1 VRVRVLLSMLCLSL
15 VARPSAMDRGA
26 GGAASPIDTRFES
39 RGPGEV
45 IVPVTVGGRGPFR
58 FLLDTGSTHTAV
70 TEALASALGARPVA
84 RTSMSAAGGTL
95 ECLVVAL
102 ARVAIGGVG
111 VDGLT
116 ATALPRASAAVLG
129 DGLDGVLGQDFL
141 ARFSYTIDYRA
152 SRIRWH
158 EPGYVAPGVR
168 LALVPSHDRWLVEL
182 PQQRGVTEGR
192 TRTSAAPV
200 YRFVPDSG
208 ADTLVLYG
216 DGVAERVV
224 REWRFER
231 AALGSVTGP
240 REVRTGIV
248 GDLRVGDAT
257 LERELA
263 VVVPGE
269 RREPDGLLPLHLFA
283 SVQLNASDRYLVIQ
297 PR

>member
-1 VRVRVLLSMLCLSL
+1 MRRRAACLLLLGSVVPARPAAMSHPVTSL
-15 VARPSAMDRGA
+15 DDATSTPFVARRA
-26 GGAASPIDTRFES
+26 
-39 RGPGEV
+39 GEV
-45 IVPVTVGGRGPFR
+45 VVAATVGGRGPFR
-58 FLLDTGSTHTAV
+58 FLVDTGSTHTAV
-70 TEALASALGARPVA
+70 TERLAQTLAARPIA
-84 RTSMSAAGGTL
+84 RSTMTAAGGTIA
-95 ECLVVAL
+95 CLVVAL
-102 ARVAIGGVG
+102 PTLALGRRA

-116 ATALPRASAAVLG
+116 ATALPPVAGAALG
-129 DGLDGVLGQDFL
+129 AGIDGVLGQDFL

-168 LALVPSHDRWLVEL
+168 LTLVPSQDRWLVEL
-182 PQQRGVTEGR
+182 PQAG
-192 TRTSAAPV
+192 AHPV

-216 DGVAERVV
+216 DGLAEHVV
-224 REWRFER
+224 REWRYDR
-231 AALGSVTGP
+231 AAVESLTGL

-248 GDLRVGDAT
+248 GGLRVGAAT
-257 LERELA
+257 IDRQVA

-283 SVQLNASDRYLVIQ
+283 SVQINAPDRYLVIQ

>member
-1 VRVRVLLSMLCLSL
+1 MRVRALSLSLLCLCL
-15 VARPSAMDRGA
+15 LAARPSAMDRGA
-26 GGAASPIDTRFES
+26 GWSPAPRETPFAS

-45 IVPVTVGGRGPFR
+45 IVPVTVGGRGSYR

-70 TEALASALGARPVA
+70 TQALASAVGARPVA

-102 ARVAIGGVG
+102 ARVAIGGIG

-116 ATALPRASAAVLG
+116 ATALPAASAAMLG
-129 DGLDGVLGQDFL
+129 AGLDGVLGQDFL

-168 LALVPSHDRWLVEL
+168 LTLMPSQDRWLVEL
-182 PQQRGVTEGR
+182 PQAG
-192 TRTSAAPV
+192 SHPV

-216 DGVAERVV
+216 DGLADHVV
-224 REWRFER
+224 REWRDDR
-231 AALGSVTGP
+231 AAIDSLTGL
-240 REVRTGIV
+240 RDVRTGIV
-248 GDLRVGDAT
+248 GGLRVGDAT
-257 LERELA
+257 IERELA

-269 RREPDGLLPLHLFA
+269 RHEPDGLLPLHLFA
-283 SVQLNASDRYLVIQ
+283 SVQLNARDRYLVIQ

>member
-1 VRVRVLLSMLCLSL
+1 
-15 VARPSAMDRGA
+15 MDRGA
-26 GGAASPIDTRFES
+26 VWPPTLRETPFES

-45 IVPVTVGGRGPFR
+45 VVLATVGARRTYR

-70 TEALASALGARPVA
+70 TAALASELGARPVA
-84 RTSMSAAGGTL
+84 RTSMTAAGGTV

-102 ARVAIGGVG
+102 ARVAIGGMA

-116 ATALPRASAAVLG
+116 ATVLPAASATMLG
-129 DGLDGVLGQDFL
+129 AGLDGVVGQDFL

-168 LALVPSHDRWLVEL
+168 LTLVPSQDRWLVEL
-182 PQQRGVTEGR
+182 PQDDARMP
-192 TRTSAAPV
+192 A

-216 DGVAERVV
+216 DGLAGRVV
-224 REWRFER
+224 REWRNDP
-231 AALGSVTGP
+231 AALDSLTGT
-240 REVRTGIV
+240 REVRTGFV
-248 GDLRVGDAT
+248 GGLRVGDAT
-257 LERELA
+257 IDGQLA

-283 SVQLNASDRYLVIQ
+283 SVQFNARDRYLVVQ

>member
-1 VRVRVLLSMLCLSL
+1 VRVRALSLSLLCLCL
-15 VARPSAMDRGA
+15 LAARPSAMDRGA
-26 GGAASPIDTRFES
+26 GWSPAPRETPFAS

-45 IVPVTVGGRGPFR
+45 IVPVTVGGRGSYR

-70 TEALASALGARPVA
+70 TQALASAVGARPVA

-102 ARVAIGGVG
+102 ARVAIGGIG

-116 ATALPRASAAVLG
+116 ATALPAASAAMLG
-129 DGLDGVLGQDFL
+129 AGLDGVLGQDFL

-168 LALVPSHDRWLVEL
+168 LTLMPSQDRWLVEL
-182 PQQRGVTEGR
+182 PHDDAR
-192 TRTSAAPV
+192 TAP

-216 DGVAERVV
+216 DGVAGRVV
-224 REWRFER
+224 REWRDDR
-231 AALGSVTGP
+231 AVLGSLTGA
-240 REVRTGIV
+240 RAVRTGIV
-248 GDLRVGDAT
+248 GGLRVGDAT
-257 LERELA
+257 IERELA

-283 SVQLNASDRYLVIQ
+283 SVQFNALERSLVIQ

>member
-1 VRVRVLLSMLCLSL
+1 MPVRVLSLLCLFL
-15 VARPSAMDRGA
+15 VVARPSATDRGA
-26 GGAASPIDTRFES
+26 GAPAPVAVTQFES

-45 IVPVTVGGRGPFR
+45 IVPVTVGGRGVYH

-70 TEALASALGARPVA
+70 TQDLATAVDAQAVA

-102 ARVAIGGVG
+102 ARVAIGGIA

-116 ATALPRASAAVLG
+116 ATALPAASAAMLG
-129 DGLDGVLGQDFL
+129 PGLDGVLGQDFL
-141 ARFSYTIDYRA
+141 SRFSYTIDYRA

-168 LALVPSHDRWLVEL
+168 LTLIPSQDRWLVEL
-182 PQQRGVTEGR
+182 PQAGT
-192 TRTSAAPV
+192 APA

-216 DGVAERVV
+216 DGLAAHIV
-224 REWRFER
+224 REWRDDR
-231 AALGSVTGP
+231 AALGSLTGV

-248 GDLRVGDAT
+248 GGLRVGDAT
-257 LERELA
+257 IERQLA

-283 SVQLNASDRYLVIQ
+283 SAQLNARDRSLVIQ
-297 PR
+297 PW

>member
-1 VRVRVLLSMLCLSL
+1 VRVRALSLSILCLSPL

-26 GGAASPIDTRFES
+26 VRPPTLRETPFES
-39 RGPGEV
+39 RWPGEV
-45 IVPVTVGGRGPFR
+45 VVPVTVGARGTYR

-70 TEALASALGARPVA
+70 TETVASELGARPVA
-84 RTSMSAAGGTL
+84 RTSMTAAGGTV
-95 ECLVVAL
+95 ECLVVSL
-102 ARVAIGGVG
+102 ARIAVGGMA

-116 ATALPRASAAVLG
+116 ATVLPLASVTMLG
-129 DGLDGVLGQDFL
+129 AGLDGVLGQDFL

-168 LALVPSHDRWLVEL
+168 LTLVPSQDRWLVEL
-182 PQQRGVTEGR
+182 PQDDARMP
-192 TRTSAAPV
+192 A

-216 DGVAERVV
+216 DGVARHVV
-224 REWRFER
+224 REWRDDR
-231 AALGSVTGP
+231 ALASLTGS
-240 REVRTGIV
+240 REVRTGLV
-248 GDLRVGDAT
+248 GGLRVGDAT
-257 LERELA
+257 IDRELA

-283 SVQLNASDRYLVIQ
+283 SVQLNAADRYLVVQ
-297 PR
+297 TR

>member
-1 VRVRVLLSMLCLSL
+1 VRRRAAFLLLLTFTGP
-15 VARPSAMDRGA
+15 ARPAAMDGRA
-26 GGAASPIDTRFES
+26 TAPDAAVSTPFES
-39 RGPGEV
+39 RRPGEV
-45 IVPVTVGGRGPFR
+45 IVPATVGGRGPFR

-70 TEALASALGARPVA
+70 TGRLASLLAARPVA
-84 RTSMSAAGGTL
+84 RTAMSAAGGRV
-95 ECLVVAL
+95 ECVVVAM
-102 ARVAIGGVG
+102 APVAIGRLV

-116 ATALPRASAAVLG
+116 ATALPAVAGAALG
-129 DGLDGVLGQDFL
+129 VGIDGVLGQDFL

-168 LALVPSHDRWLVEL
+168 LTLVPSQDRWLVEL
-182 PQQRGVTEGR
+182 PQAG
-192 TRTSAAPV
+192 SHPV

-216 DGVAERVV
+216 DGLADHVV
-224 REWRFER
+224 REWRYDR
-231 AALGSVTGP
+231 AAIESLTGP

-248 GDLRVGDAT
+248 GGLRVGDAT
-257 LERELA
+257 IERELA

-283 SVQLNASDRYLVIQ
+283 SVQLNARDRYLVIQ

>member
-1 VRVRVLLSMLCLSL
+1 MRVHALSLSILCLFL
-15 VARPSAMDRGA
+15 FVARPTGMDRGA
-26 GGAASPIDTRFES
+26 GQPPLLRQTPFQS

-45 IVPVTVGGRGPFR
+45 VVPVMVGERGTYR

-70 TEALASALGARPVA
+70 SEALASAVGARPVA

-102 ARVAIGGVG
+102 ARVAVG
-111 VDGLT
+111 AVAVDGLT
-116 ATALPRASAAVLG
+116 ATVLPASAAAVLG
-129 DGLDGVLGQDFL
+129 AGLDGVLGQDFL

-158 EPGYVAPGVR
+158 DPGYAAPGVR
-168 LALVPSHDRWLVEL
+168 LVLVPSQDRWLVEL
-182 PQQRGVTEGR
+182 PQADAR
-192 TRTSAAPV
+192 TPP

-216 DGVAERVV
+216 DGMADRVV
-224 REWRFER
+224 REWRDDR
-231 AALGSVTGP
+231 AALDSLTGA
-240 REVRTGIV
+240 RAVRTGIV
-248 GDLRVGDAT
+248 GGLRVGAAT
-257 LERELA
+257 IDRHVA

-283 SVQLNASDRYLVIQ
+283 SVHFNASERYLVIQ